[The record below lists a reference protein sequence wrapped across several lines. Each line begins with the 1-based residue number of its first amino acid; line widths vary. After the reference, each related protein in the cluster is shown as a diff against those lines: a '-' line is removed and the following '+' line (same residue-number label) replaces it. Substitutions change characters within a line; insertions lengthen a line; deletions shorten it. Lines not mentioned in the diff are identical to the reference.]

1 MTPGFQAPGN
11 WRIWTW
17 HGSNRGLCIAHL
29 TFEQLSALIQDG
41 TIETVIVAF
50 PDQFGQLMG
59 KRLTGEYFLE
69 RPEAECC
76 SYLLTTDIEMNPQT
90 GFALGSWEQGYGDF
104 TMVPDLA
111 TITIP
116 NWLPGTALVIAD
128 LKDREGKE
136 VEQSPRAILK
146 RQCRKAAELGY
157 EVMMA
162 SELEFYLFAHRYDE
176 VRAEGSHGL
185 RRVNTGAI
193 DYHILGTGYD
203 EDIIGE
209 IRKSISSSGIPVES
223 SKGETGGGQY
233 EVALR
238 YTSALE
244 MADRHVI
251 YKYGAKSIAAA
262 ADHSITFMAKY
273 SDADAGSSCH
283 IHCSLQEYES
293 GKNAFCSHSMADKEE
308 APVFS
313 GFLGGLHKLAV
324 DFCLFFAPTVNSYKR
339 YSPGSF
345 APTRISW
352 DYDNRT
358 TSFRVV
364 GKGPSFRIE
373 NRLPGADANPYL
385 AYAATIAAGLYG
397 IENGI
402 QLPPRYSGNAYI
414 DRTLHHVPLDLK
426 SAADRMDQSVIGRE
440 LFGDAVID
448 HYVRQA
454 RLEAA
459 AYAAVVGEWELKRYF
474 EKI

>member
-1 MTPGFQAPGN
+1 MLTGFRVPAN
-11 WRIWTW
+11 WRIWIW
-17 HGSNRGLCIAHL
+17 HGSNRGLCIGHL
-29 TFEQLSALIQDG
+29 TFEQLRTLIQDR

-69 RPEAECC
+69 RQEVECC
-76 SYLLTTDIEMNPQT
+76 NYLLTTDIEMNPQA

-104 TMVPDLA
+104 TLVPDFS
-111 TITIP
+111 TITLP
-116 NWLPGTALVIAD
+116 AWLPGTAIVIAD
-128 LKDREGKE
+128 LQDREGNE
-136 VEQSPRAILK
+136 VEQSPRAVLK

-162 SELEFYLFAHRYDE
+162 SELEFYLFANRYDD
-176 VRAEGSHGL
+176 VRTDGSRGL

-193 DYHILGTGYD
+193 DYHILGTQYD
-203 EDIIGE
+203 EDIIGK
-209 IRKSISSSGIPVES
+209 IRKAISSSGIPVES
-223 SKGETGGGQY
+223 SKGETGEGQY
-233 EVALR
+233 EIALK
-238 YTSALE
+238 YAPALE
-244 MADRHVI
+244 MADRHII
-251 YKYGAKSIAAA
+251 YKYGAKSIAAE

-273 SDADAGSSCH
+273 SDRDAGSSCH
-283 IHCSLQEYES
+283 IHCSLQDRRS
-293 GKNAFCSHSMADKEE
+293 GRNAFCSDPGKDQEGTS
-308 APVFS
+308 VFT
-313 GFLGGLHKLAV
+313 GFLGGLHALAA

-352 DYDNRT
+352 DFDNRT

-364 GKGPSFRIE
+364 GEGPSFRIE

-385 AYAATIAAGLYG
+385 AYAATIAAGLCG
-397 IENGI
+397 IEKGI
-402 QLPPRYSGNAYI
+402 ELPPRYSGNAYI

-426 SAADRMDQSVIGRE
+426 SAADIMDQSVIGRD

-454 RLEAA
+454 RLEAEK
-459 AYAAVVGEWELKRYF
+459 YAAVVGEWELKRYF